1 MKKNKFLIGPALVL
15 VASIILHFYGLD
27 WRAIHHD
34 EGMLAH
40 FAWQFTDKW
49 DYIYTPQIHGPILF
63 YVQGFIF
70 KFMGLGDDVLRFS
83 MALFGVLLTAVPLI
97 FRKQLGPK
105 ALPLSV
111 AFLISPLMLY
121 YSRFLVHTGIAVVF
135 WLVFILSLIQ
145 FFSTFKKKWLYAM
158 TVALAFAFGT
168 SETTYII
175 CAGLVPF
182 PLVMYLLNKKAYKA
196 KVKKIREFISEDYDH
211 ILNAIIIFLLL
222 WFAIYSVGFTNIES
236 LKISIPNPFDSRSS
250 LGFWMSQHKV
260 RLGGQPWF
268 YYLVLLAVY
277 EPFFLVA
284 SLTGLIKTISQRKTQ
299 NLFLAWWMITAL
311 AGFSIAGE
319 KFPWLFLPSLLPI
332 IVFSIFYLVN
342 SWKSFSRYV
351 KIIFIILAVI
361 NAIIAYRLNFINY
374 NEPREMA
381 VYVQTPYQ
389 YKDFAKKA
397 QEDCANSDNQCI
409 LIDKELS
416 WPNSWYFEN
425 ISSLVDPKNFS
436 VSEKTKYIISDFK
449 STELSSSA
457 GFQREVYRLRSWWV
471 PEKCRNISCL
481 SNYYKY
487 FIYRNIWNEEGG
499 YDVYILSR

>member
-1 MKKNKFLIGPALVL
+1 MKKNKFIIASVLIL
-15 VASIILHFYGLD
+15 VASIILHFYGLG

-70 KFMGLGDDVLRFS
+70 KFMGVGDDVLRYS
-83 MALFGVLLTAVPLI
+83 MALFGVLLTVVPLI
-97 FRKQLGPK
+97 FKRQLGSK
-105 ALPLSV
+105 ALPLSA

-135 WLVFILSLIQ
+135 WLVFILSLVQ
-145 FFSTFKKKWLYAM
+145 FFSTFKKKWLYIM
-158 TVALAFAFGT
+158 TIALAFAFGT

-175 CAGLVPF
+175 CAGLAPF
-182 PLVMYLLNKKAYKA
+182 PLVMYLLNKKSFKA
-196 KVKKIREFISEDYDH
+196 KAKKIKEFLSEDYDH
-211 ILNAIIIFLLL
+211 VLNAIIVFLLI

-236 LKISIPNPFDSRSS
+236 LKISIPNPFDPRSS

-268 YYLVLLAVY
+268 YYLMLLAVY

-284 SLTGLIKTISQRKTQ
+284 SIAGLIKTISQRKTQ

-311 AGFSIAGE
+311 VGFSIAGE

-332 IVFSIFYLVN
+332 IVFSIFYLVD
-342 SWKSFSRYV
+342 SWKSFSKYI
-351 KIIFIILAVI
+351 KAIFIILAII
-361 NAIIAYRLNFINY
+361 NAIIAYRLNFISY
-374 NEPREMA
+374 NDPREMA

-389 YKDFAKKA
+389 YKDFVKRA
-397 QEDCANSDNQCI
+397 QADCAGADNQCI

-416 WPNSWYFEN
+416 WPNSWYFEK
-425 ISSLVDPKNFS
+425 ISSLIDPKNFS
-436 VSEKTKYIISDFK
+436 VSEKTKFIISDFK
-449 STELSSSA
+449 STELSAST

-471 PEKCRNISCL
+471 PEKCRAISCL

-487 FIYRNIWNEEGG
+487 FVYRSIWNEEGG